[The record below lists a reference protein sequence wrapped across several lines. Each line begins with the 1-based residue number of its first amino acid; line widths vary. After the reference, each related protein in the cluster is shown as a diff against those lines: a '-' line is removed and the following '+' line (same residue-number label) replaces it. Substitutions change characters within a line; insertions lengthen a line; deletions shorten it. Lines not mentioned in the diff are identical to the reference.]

1 MDFENLPMGFAM
13 TLAQN
18 DKALECYMNMSSAQ
32 KQDVLNRT
40 SGIKTKKDMRKFVNN
55 LDLLDI

>member
-1 MDFENLPMGFAM
+1 MNFDELPMGFAM

-18 DKALECYMNMSSAQ
+18 EKALECYMNMSSVQ
-32 KQDVLNRT
+32 RQDVLNRT

-55 LDLLDI
+55 LDNLVL